1 MCDIYSIYIYIHVYL
16 YAYMYGIYVQKD
28 IMQHH
33 VTYPHELRDTP
44 LLWPASQVLVD
55 DCSEEEVLR
64 GLVRRVR
71 SHCDETVK
79 RAHQMQRLS
88 PEIWEGLM
96 WLGCWKEECGGWVKP
111 WGTCTVTKFF
121 FLERGRVWDFFR
133 NFCFDYIYIYINKH
147 TQIYI
152 VYLQVFVWSF

>member
-1 MCDIYSIYIYIHVYL
+1 MCDIYSVYIYIYVHVIYMHICM
-16 YAYMYGIYVQKD
+16 AYTCKKISCN

-96 WLGCWKEECGGWVKP
+96 WLGCWKEECGGW
-111 WGTCTVTKFF
+111 
-121 FLERGRVWDFFR
+121 GRVSCFFPH
-133 NFCFDYIYIYINKH
+133 FFVSIIYIYISIDIH
-147 TQIYI
+147 SIFAGLCFGHLGTVHI
-152 VYLQVFVWSF
+152 LL